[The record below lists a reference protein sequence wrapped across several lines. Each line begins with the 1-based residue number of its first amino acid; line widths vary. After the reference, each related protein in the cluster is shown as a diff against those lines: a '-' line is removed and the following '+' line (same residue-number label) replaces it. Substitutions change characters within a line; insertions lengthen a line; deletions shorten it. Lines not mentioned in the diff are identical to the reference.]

1 MNDTTQVQHR
11 TTRKRQITGDALL
24 QATEAGTET
33 LPRPGPKA
41 SQRAE
46 ARRRAMLDAA
56 YQLFTTKGLQ
66 HTSLD
71 DVIALS
77 GGSRSTLYEM
87 FGNKDG
93 LFEEMLREHC
103 ESMMGPVFELTLTG
117 HHPREVLCQ
126 FANAFLDKIYS
137 EESLR
142 SIRRIMQEALHYP
155 ETADFFRRAPN
166 MVKLRLGAY
175 LRRMTDEGHLRI
187 ENPDEAAELFL
198 LMVEGPW
205 SPLRFASGEIP
216 APDALRKHAHRAVEI
231 FLKGTL
237 AQARADG

>member
-11 TTRKRQITGDALL
+11 TNRKRQTSGSAVPDGAEAATGAPRK
-24 QATEAGTET
+24 AAAKAAG
-33 LPRPGPKA
+33 
-41 SQRAE
+41 QRAE
-46 ARRRAMLDAA
+46 ARRRAMLEAA
-56 YQLFTTKGLQ
+56 HQLFMTKGLQ

-77 GGSRSTLYEM
+77 GGSRSTLYEL

-103 ESMMGPVFELTLTG
+103 ETMMGPVFELTLQG
-117 HHPREVLCQ
+117 RHPREVLCQ
-126 FANAFLDKIYS
+126 FAQSFLAKIYS

-142 SIRRIMQEALHYP
+142 GIRMIMQEAQHYP

-166 MVKLRLGAY
+166 FVRTRLGEY
-175 LRRMTDEGHLRI
+175 MRRMTEEGHLRL
-187 ENPDEAAELFL
+187 EMPEQAANMFM

-205 SPLRFASGEIP
+205 SPLRFASEDIP
-216 APDALRKHAHRAVEI
+216 DPEELNRHARMAVEI
-231 FLKGTL
+231 FLKGAL
-237 AQARADG
+237 A